1 MPKKRRIDNTSR
13 PRSGPCK
20 PGPALTPQQIKE
32 HLDTIVVG
40 QEVAKRKVSVA
51 IANHYARLAES
62 PGRIV
67 DPSLTEVTVEKS
79 NVLLVGPTGCG
90 KTYLVK
96 AAAER
101 IQVPFTS
108 ADATSL
114 TEAGY
119 VGQDVETI
127 LKSLVRA
134 ADDDIEEAQRGIVY
148 IDEIDKLRKASENPS
163 TTRDVGGEGVQQA
176 LLKMIEGS
184 ECSLPDGDR
193 LHPHE
198 SATRLDTTNV
208 LFICGGAFVGLE
220 NIVAERLSDRR
231 KDELLH
237 RVMPHDL
244 MRYGMIPELVGRLPI
259 VAALNPLSLEDL
271 EAILTKPK
279 NALVKQYRKIC
290 HHQGF
295 DVRFTDCGVEAL
307 ASVAMKMQTGARA
320 LRSVMEEVILDI
332 QFCGKVGYRY
342 VVDADVVMGR
352 KQPRTEKI

>member
-1 MPKKRRIDNTSR
+1 MPKKRRIDSISR
-13 PRSGPCK
+13 LRSGPSK
-20 PGPALTPQQIKE
+20 PRPVLTPQQIKE

-51 IANHYARLAES
+51 VANHYARLAES
-62 PGRIV
+62 PSRIV
-67 DPSLTEVTVEKS
+67 DPSLANVTVEKS
-79 NVLLVGPTGCG
+79 NVLLLGPTGCG

-96 AAAER
+96 AAAEQL
-101 IQVPFTS
+101 QVPFVS
-108 ADATSL
+108 ADATAL

-127 LKSLVRA
+127 LKNLVRA
-134 ADDDIEEAQRGIVY
+134 ADDDIQEAQRGIVY
-148 IDEIDKLRKASENPS
+148 IDEIDKLRKAFENPS

-184 ECSLPDGDR
+184 GCLLPEGQR

-198 SATRLDTTNV
+198 STTPLDSTNV

-220 NIVAERLSDRR
+220 KIVAERLPDR
-231 KDELLH
+231 KQEELLH

-259 VAALNPLSLEDL
+259 VATLNPLSLEDL

-279 NALVKQYRKIC
+279 NALVKQYRKLC

-295 DVRFTDCGVEAL
+295 DIRFTDCGVKAL
-307 ASVAMKMQTGARA
+307 AGVAMKMETGARA
-320 LRSVMEEVILDI
+320 LRSVIEEVLLGI
-332 QFCGKVGYRY
+332 QFSGKVGYRY
-342 VVDADVVMGR
+342 TVDVDVVMGR
-352 KQPRTEKI
+352 KHPRTEKI